1 MKNIVKLTE
10 SELIN
15 LVRRIIKEDEDQ
27 WMADSQEM
35 EGETDFSKMDLEK
48 AKRELKYTITPSEMK
63 FLRDL
68 VKYEGQDE
76 LKDMLMNVLSQM
88 ENEDEDETI
97 DADYEEVDEMLYED
111 FENKYGM
118 GEDEMKLRGILDKI
132 IQNTTLLSALG
143 IVPAMMFVSGGAA
156 LALGIVAIA
165 GVTLKDAAFF
175 KRKGYDKFGTGH
187 NYKASDKSRM
197 DRR

>member
-1 MKNIVKLTE
+1 MKKTIRLTE

-27 WMADSQEM
+27 WAADSREM
-35 EGETDFSKMDLEK
+35 EDESDFSKMDLER
-48 AKRELKYTITPSEMK
+48 AKEELKNTISPSEMR

-68 VKYEGQDE
+68 VKYEGEDE
-76 LKDMLMNVLSQM
+76 VKDMLMNVLSQM
-88 ENEDEDETI
+88 EDKDETI

-111 FENKYGM
+111 FENEYGM
-118 GEDEMKLRGILDKI
+118 SEDEMKLRRILDKI
-132 IQNTTLLSALG
+132 VQNTTLLSALG
-143 IVPAMMFVSGGAA
+143 VVPAMMFVGGGVA

-165 GVTLKDAAFF
+165 GVTLKDSAFF

-187 NYKASDKSRM
+187 HYKASDKSRM